1 MSIAPKHMA
10 CKVVITPPW
19 VSLAIDPLL
28 RQFATELRRSL
39 VIECCSAVEPLERRL
54 DAVHA
59 GLEPA
64 GLEDRDTTG

>member
-1 MSIAPKHMA
+1 MELSSKN
-10 CKVVITPPW
+10 
-19 VSLAIDPLL
+19 PLL

>member
-1 MSIAPKHMA
+1 MELCSK
-10 CKVVITPPW
+10 K
-19 VSLAIDPLL
+19 PLL
-28 RQFATELRRSL
+28 RQFATELRRYLVRAL